1 VSLNILRIR
10 DAVTKKPVTKVKVE
24 LKGWVG
30 QLFSETDANG
40 EMPIIACP
48 FVTYHVKLTKEGYA
62 AMEFD
67 ITPWAPLHFID
78 AYMEAS

>member
-1 VSLNILRIR
+1 MSFNILRIR
-10 DAVTKKPVTKVKVE
+10 DAVTKKPIPKVKVE
-24 LKGWVG
+24 LEGWIV

-48 FVTYHVKLTKEGYA
+48 FVTYHVKLTKEGYT

-67 ITPWAPLHFID
+67 VTPWAPLHYVD
-78 AYMEAS
+78 VNMSV